1 MKHNQEAMQLS
12 DLQINQFQGIQKMQ
26 NLTLAILIA
35 GSNVGKAR
43 QHLHFVPLAHA
54 LLKAICF
61 DLLPNTKWLWTNDHI
76 QLT

>member
-1 MKHNQEAMQLS
+1 MQKFFE
-12 DLQINQFQGIQKMQ
+12 IQ

-43 QHLHFVPLAHA
+43 QHLRFVPLAYA